1 MTFEKSVT
9 SETLEAELTDIQARE
24 TSTQT
29 ATKIPTRQCH
39 FQFHF
44 QLAYIVILYCTCS
57 N

>member
-29 ATKIPTRQCH
+29 AIDSALPSMLLSVSLSTGLHCN
-39 FQFHF
+39 
-44 QLAYIVILYCTCS
+44 IVLYML
-57 N
+57 